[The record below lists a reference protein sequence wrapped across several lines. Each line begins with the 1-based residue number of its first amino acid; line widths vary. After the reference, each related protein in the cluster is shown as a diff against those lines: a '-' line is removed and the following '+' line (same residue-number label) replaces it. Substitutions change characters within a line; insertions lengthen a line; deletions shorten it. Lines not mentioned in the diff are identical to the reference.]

1 MFLLAYA
8 SEPIWDQ
15 KVPNR
20 PKKCHKLLYWKL
32 HFWWSNY
39 KSGNTAN
46 WITTQMAVME
56 FLGQNWNFTL
66 RKTVL
71 KWAVLSSLL
80 HYMNLWIILK
90 NSGPVRLLI
99 PTYPIF
105 SWNYPNLWLFLI
117 FKIREKW
124 QLLNIIWHIYI
135 LYNIDNLNWIEKR
148 IKMDSLQSAT

>member
-1 MFLLAYA
+1 
-8 SEPIWDQ
+8 
-15 KVPNR
+15 
-20 PKKCHKLLYWKL
+20 
-32 HFWWSNY
+32 
-39 KSGNTAN
+39 
-46 WITTQMAVME
+46 MAVME
-56 FLGQNWNFTL
+56 VFRQNWNFTL

-124 QLLNIIWHIYI
+124 QFLNIFWHIYI
-135 LYNIDNLNWIEKR
+135 FFNNDNSNWIEKHN
-148 IKMDSLQSAT
+148 KMDSLQSDPKLALKTVILVPKVANDLPEFKIRPWDHIAIIYTWSTEHYKICHKCQ